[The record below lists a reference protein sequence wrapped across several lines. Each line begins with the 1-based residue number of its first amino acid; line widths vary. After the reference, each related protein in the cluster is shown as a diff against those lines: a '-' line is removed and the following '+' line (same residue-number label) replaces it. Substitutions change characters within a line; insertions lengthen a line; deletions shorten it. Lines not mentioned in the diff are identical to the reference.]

1 MKTFTLKECQQRA
14 SDELFAKYLEF
25 HSLNE
30 NKKIYFQAP
39 TGSGKTLI
47 LCDLC
52 NKIMMHSEKCII
64 LFISI
69 STGDIQDQ
77 NYQKAVI
84 YQKANNYDYFAYPII
99 SPSRNSTKSNSDLI
113 YHIPLTNHYVYF
125 MGSSSYTKSS
135 LLFNQKTFDEFIQIA
150 RRQGFEIVYIRDE
163 AHIGTRVDNNSGK
176 LDDYLNKYASITYY
190 VSATLQQ
197 KYEHLDVQI
206 KEIDAVNDGLIK
218 SNLIAFAGVSN
229 NENIDSEELLEK
241 ALTELVNVKK
251 KYLEASKNIG
261 QLINPCLL
269 IQIQNKNEPKA
280 KKKKPK
286 LEEDKIQEDKPSNS
300 QNDNNKQSKEN
311 NKEETE
317 EDIINNLIEKITK
330 FNLHYLV
337 YTDERKESDTRFFLN
352 SGALTPDEKY
362 QITRN
367 DSSIDVIIFKVAL
380 ATGWDIPRANMLL
393 QLRQI
398 YSATLDIQTIG
409 RIRRNP
415 LTQKIDPDGPLAIL
429 DNYYI
434 YSNAPKT
441 QNKEYQSLKWN
452 TQVAAFKNFATVI
465 LKEEEPTKAEINQN
479 QQYINKFYK
488 DLVANFKT
496 KKFFS
501 KASDSKSYHELLSD
515 INRKINETNQYS
527 LVKSELYLSQ
537 DQKQK
542 ASLITSEIVNTFLAD
557 KYWKEKIL
565 SFNDQEFVTIINGF
579 VNCYAINESLN
590 EYAIKLFLL
599 DYNYREA
606 FAHIVDQYNLLIANH
621 KYYYA
626 ASPIFSLPQSTIE
639 YLTDAKI
646 KNNVPLEKEFRKFL
660 YWVPDEENNDKST
673 NKDVDEE
680 IYNDSKGEVHFVQ
693 EMLKVLAKIN
703 AKENSAHLYLLKNY
717 LNNSNFRYEYIDKQ
731 PLEKK
736 RSHYPDF
743 VIEYNDNIYVCE
755 IKSETLDYD
764 ENKTSELEKAYLEY
778 SKFNSYHYLLIKWI
792 RETGNGEKS
801 FYNWNHYF
809 KGKATQVQDE
819 SDLNKIFIF

>member
-229 NENIDSEELLEK
+229 NENIDTEELLEK

-280 KKKKPK
+280 KRKKPK

-755 IKSETLDYD
+755 IKSEKLDYD